1 MLLALSSVLQAQT
14 GPRLVDRY
22 RTLYSGKNLVLT
34 TTKGKSYFY
43 FVDSEN
49 AQLFVL
55 GADSVTIAG
64 DSYAKAEIKGIRLKE
79 VPKVMLNE
87 DSTVFTSRTVEHGLL
102 AFRRSLAVG
111 KWNSLIVPFDLTGKQ
126 VRDAFGDDCVVA
138 KVKGVTNGEEVILEF
153 DTVDVQ
159 ADDIVIA
166 ASTHYPY
173 LRYS

>member
-1 MLLALSSVLQAQT
+1 MGLLFKNGRKLQQGKEFSFLGGEFHMLVTDGEGLLLSVELEFANLTQC
-14 GPRLVDRY
+14 VV
-22 RTLYSGKNLVLT
+22 LVLLT
-34 TTKGKSYFY
+34 HYATE
-43 FVDSEN
+43 DSLDTEN
-49 AQLFVL
+49 HH
-55 GADSVTIAG
+55 
-64 DSYAKAEIKGIRLKE
+64 IKGIRLKE

-153 DTVDVQ
+153 DTVD
-159 ADDIVIA
+159 
-166 ASTHYPY
+166 
-173 LRYS
+173 